1 MQRCPHSSAPEGA
14 GCCIKA
20 LRLRSTRC
28 QASPAAELNETDP
41 SRGGGRLWS
50 RFSRSI
56 GSSQSTNKSLLIAA
70 AGRTESA
77 SKCVRCM
84 PLDGISEGYR
94 CYTARDRAKVRAGKC
109 KPPVRKKCRML
120 TASRHARLSF
130 DNASKS
136 ASSNLLIL
144 LYLIDYKSSPKNS

>member
-109 KPPVRKKCRML
+109 KPPVRKKMQDANCKQACTSQLRQRQQVCKQQPFNS
-120 TASRHARLSF
+120 AVFDRLQ
-130 DNASKS
+130 
-136 ASSNLLIL
+136 IL
-144 LYLIDYKSSPKNS
+144 S